1 MEEHLKREDMT
12 AYFEDERMLAK
23 RLKNILKG
31 IESYRDGYIDAHDVL
46 IVLDEQLAMYRRQQ
60 NKVGAIVEK
69 DKITLRK
76 KQKQL
81 N

>member
-1 MEEHLKREDMT
+1 MEEHLRREDMS
-12 AYFEDERMLAK
+12 AYFEDERRLAK

-60 NKVGAIVEK
+60 NKVGAI
-69 DKITLRK
+69 
-76 KQKQL
+76 
-81 N
+81 